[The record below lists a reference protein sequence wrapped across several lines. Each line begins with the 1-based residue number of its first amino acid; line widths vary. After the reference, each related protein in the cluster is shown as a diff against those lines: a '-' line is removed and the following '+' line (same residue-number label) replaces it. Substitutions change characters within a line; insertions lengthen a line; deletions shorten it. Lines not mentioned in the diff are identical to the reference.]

1 MSPGA
6 LTRIEL
12 TTHDATLR
20 FDRQADRYSHCLVVR
35 SMEQMQ
41 VILQGVLAD
50 PNAPWPSDPPLQQL
64 VLEPIGDREFP
75 DVALGVGMSGHG
87 HWSLAAQWLRNSG
100 LADSGPANSGPA
112 NSGPANS
119 GMGSLAL
126 EFDYACK
133 LRPPVGFLGS
143 TYRVIPQR
151 SLPDGSPG
159 LEWMGVDFGPQ
170 HWTGWFKESTSANSS
185 PSNKLSIAVLVGE
198 LQWNTDS
205 QEITVR
211 PVGSLEKPGTL
222 RWCYRVAWL
231 ACDE

>member
-12 TTHDATLR
+12 TTPDATLR
-20 FDRQADRYSHCLVVR
+20 FDRQADRYSHCLLVHPKD
-35 SMEQMQ
+35 QLQ
-41 VILQGVLAD
+41 VLLQGVLAD

-87 HWSLAAQWLRNSG
+87 HWSLAAQWLRTP
-100 LADSGPANSGPA
+100 GPAKPQ
-112 NSGPANS
+112 
-119 GMGSLAL
+119 MGSVAL

-143 TYRVIPQR
+143 TYRVVPQR
-151 SLPDGSPG
+151 YLPSGSSG
-159 LEWMGVDFGPQ
+159 LEWMRVEFGQ
-170 HWTGWFKESTSANSS
+170 QYWTGWFKESTSPNSI
-185 PSNKLSIAVLVGE
+185 PSHKLSIVVLAGE
-198 LQWNTDS
+198 LQWDADS

-211 PVGSLEKPGTL
+211 PVGSLEKPATL
-222 RWCYRVAWL
+222 RWSYRVAWI

>member
-12 TTHDATLR
+12 TIPDATLR
-20 FDRQADRYSHCLVVR
+20 FDRQADRYSHCLLVHPEDQLQVV
-35 SMEQMQ
+35 
-41 VILQGVLAD
+41 LQGVLAD

-87 HWSLAAQWLRNSG
+87 HWSLAAQWLRTP
-100 LADSGPANSGPA
+100 GPAKPQ
-112 NSGPANS
+112 
-119 GMGSLAL
+119 MGSVAL

-143 TYRVIPQR
+143 TYRVVPQR
-151 SLPDGSPG
+151 YLPSGSSG
-159 LEWMGVDFGPQ
+159 LEWMRVEFGQ
-170 HWTGWFKESTSANSS
+170 QYWTGWFKESTSPNSI
-185 PSNKLSIAVLVGE
+185 PSHKLSIVVLAGE
-198 LQWNTDS
+198 LQWDADS

-222 RWCYRVAWL
+222 RWSYRVAWI

>member
-12 TTHDATLR
+12 TIPDATLR
-20 FDRQADRYSHCLVVR
+20 FDRQADRYSHCLLVH
-35 SMEQMQ
+35 SKDPSQ
-41 VILQGVLAD
+41 VLLQGVLAD

-87 HWSLAAQWLRNSG
+87 HWSLAAQWLRTP
-100 LADSGPANSGPA
+100 GPAKPQ
-112 NSGPANS
+112 
-119 GMGSLAL
+119 MGSVAL

-143 TYRVIPQR
+143 TYRVVPQR
-151 SLPDGSPG
+151 YLSGGTSG
-159 LEWMGVDFGPQ
+159 LEWMRVEFGQ
-170 HWTGWFKESTSANSS
+170 QYWTGWFKESTSPNSI
-185 PSNKLSIAVLVGE
+185 PSHKLSIVVLAGE
-198 LQWNTDS
+198 LQWDADS

-222 RWCYRVAWL
+222 RWSYRVAWI

>member
-12 TTHDATLR
+12 TTPDATLR
-20 FDRQADRYSHCLVVR
+20 FDRQADRYSHCLMVHSKEQLQVV
-35 SMEQMQ
+35 
-41 VILQGVLAD
+41 LQGVLAD

-87 HWSLAAQWLRNSG
+87 HWSLAAQWLRTP
-100 LADSGPANSGPA
+100 GPANPQ
-112 NSGPANS
+112 
-119 GMGSLAL
+119 MGSVAL

-143 TYRVIPQR
+143 TYRVVPQR
-151 SLPDGSPG
+151 YLSGGTSG
-159 LEWMGVDFGPQ
+159 LEWMRVDFGKQ
-170 HWTGWFKESTSANSS
+170 HWTGWFKESTSPSS
-185 PSNKLSIAVLVGE
+185 IPSHKLSIVVLAGE
-198 LQWNTDS
+198 LQWDADS

-222 RWCYRVAWL
+222 RWSYRVAWI

>member
-12 TTHDATLR
+12 TTPDATLR
-20 FDRQADRYSHCLVVR
+20 FDRQADRYSHCLLVHP
-35 SMEQMQ
+35 EDQLQ
-41 VILQGVLAD
+41 VLLQGVLAD

-87 HWSLAAQWLRNSG
+87 HWSLAAQWLRTP
-100 LADSGPANSGPA
+100 GPAKPQ
-112 NSGPANS
+112 
-119 GMGSLAL
+119 MGSVAL

-143 TYRVIPQR
+143 TYRVVPQR
-151 SLPDGSPG
+151 YLPSGSSG
-159 LEWMGVDFGPQ
+159 LEWMRVEFGKQ
-170 HWTGWFKESTSANSS
+170 HWTGWFKESTSPSS
-185 PSNKLSIAVLVGE
+185 IPSHKLSIAVLAGE
-198 LQWNTDS
+198 LQWDADS

-222 RWCYRVAWL
+222 RWSYRVAWI

>member
-12 TTHDATLR
+12 TTPDATLR
-20 FDRQADRYSHCLVVR
+20 FDRQADRYSHCLLVHP
-35 SMEQMQ
+35 EDQLQ
-41 VILQGVLAD
+41 VLLQGVLAD

-87 HWSLAAQWLRNSG
+87 HWSLAAQWLRS
-100 LADSGPANSGPA
+100 PVTANSGSA
-112 NSGPANS
+112 NSGK
-119 GMGSLAL
+119 GSLAL

-143 TYRVIPQR
+143 TYRVVPQR
-151 SLPDGSPG
+151 YLSGGTSG
-159 LEWMGVDFGPQ
+159 LEWMRVDFGKQ
-170 HWTGWFKESTSANSS
+170 HWTGWFKESTSPSS
-185 PSNKLSIAVLVGE
+185 IPSHKLSIAVLAGE
-198 LQWNTDS
+198 LQWDADS

-211 PVGSLEKPGTL
+211 PVGSLEKPATL
-222 RWCYRVAWL
+222 RWSYRVAWI

>member
-12 TTHDATLR
+12 TIPDATLR
-20 FDRQADRYSHCLVVR
+20 FDRQADRYSHCLLVHP
-35 SMEQMQ
+35 EDQLQ
-41 VILQGVLAD
+41 VLLQGVLAD

-87 HWSLAAQWLRNSG
+87 HWSLAAQWLRTP
-100 LADSGPANSGPA
+100 GPAKPQ
-112 NSGPANS
+112 
-119 GMGSLAL
+119 MGSVAL

-143 TYRVIPQR
+143 TYRVVPQR
-151 SLPDGSPG
+151 YLPSGSSG
-159 LEWMGVDFGPQ
+159 LEWMRVEFGQ
-170 HWTGWFKESTSANSS
+170 QYWTGWFKESTSPNSI
-185 PSNKLSIAVLVGE
+185 PSHKLSIVVLAGE
-198 LQWNTDS
+198 LQWDADS

-211 PVGSLEKPGTL
+211 PVGSLEKPATL
-222 RWCYRVAWL
+222 RWSYRVAWI

>member
-12 TTHDATLR
+12 TTPDATLR
-20 FDRQADRYSHCLVVR
+20 FDRQADRYSHCLMVHSKEQLQVV
-35 SMEQMQ
+35 
-41 VILQGVLAD
+41 LQGVLAD

-87 HWSLAAQWLRNSG
+87 HWSLAAQWLRTP
-100 LADSGPANSGPA
+100 GPANPQ
-112 NSGPANS
+112 
-119 GMGSLAL
+119 MGSVAL

-143 TYRVIPQR
+143 TYRVVPQR
-151 SLPDGSPG
+151 YLPSGSSG
-159 LEWMGVDFGPQ
+159 LEWMRVEFGQQ
-170 HWTGWFKESTSANSS
+170 HWTGWFKESTSPSS
-185 PSNKLSIAVLVGE
+185 IPSHKLSIVVLAGE
-198 LQWNTDS
+198 LQWDADS

-211 PVGSLEKPGTL
+211 PVGSLEKPATL
-222 RWCYRVAWL
+222 RWSYRVAWI
-231 ACDE
+231 ACDDGFEF

>member
-12 TTHDATLR
+12 TTPDATLR
-20 FDRQADRYSHCLVVR
+20 FDRQADRYSHCFVVH
-35 SMEQMQ
+35 SKDQLQ
-41 VILQGVLAD
+41 VVLQGVLAD

-87 HWSLAAQWLRNSG
+87 HWSLAAQWLRNPR
-100 LADSGPANSGPA
+100 LA

-119 GMGSLAL
+119 GMGSVAL
-126 EFDYACK
+126 EFDFACK

-143 TYRVIPQR
+143 TYRVVPQR
-151 SLPDGSPG
+151 YLPSGSSG
-159 LEWMGVDFGPQ
+159 LEWMRVEFGKQ
-170 HWTGWFKESTSANSS
+170 HWTGWFKESTAPSS
-185 PSNKLSIAVLVGE
+185 TPSHKLSIAVLAGE
-198 LQWNTDS
+198 LQWDADS

-211 PVGSLEKPGTL
+211 PVGSLEKPATL
-222 RWCYRVAWL
+222 RWCYRVAWI
-231 ACDE
+231 ACDGGFEF

>member
-12 TTHDATLR
+12 TTPDATLR
-20 FDRQADRYSHCLVVR
+20 FDRQADRYSHCLLVHP
-35 SMEQMQ
+35 EDQLQ
-41 VILQGVLAD
+41 VLLQGVLAD

-87 HWSLAAQWLRNSG
+87 HWSLAAQWLRTP
-100 LADSGPANSGPA
+100 GPANPQ
-112 NSGPANS
+112 
-119 GMGSLAL
+119 MGSVAL

-143 TYRVIPQR
+143 TYRVVPQR
-151 SLPDGSPG
+151 YLSGGTSG
-159 LEWMGVDFGPQ
+159 LEWMRVDFGKQ
-170 HWTGWFKESTSANSS
+170 HWTGWFKESTSPSS
-185 PSNKLSIAVLVGE
+185 IPSHKLSIVVLAGE
-198 LQWNTDS
+198 LQWDADS

-211 PVGSLEKPGTL
+211 PVGSLEKPATL
-222 RWCYRVAWL
+222 RWCYRVAWI
-231 ACDE
+231 ACDGGFEF

>member
-12 TTHDATLR
+12 TTPDATLR
-20 FDRQADRYSHCLVVR
+20 FDRQADRYSHCLMVHSKEQLQVV
-35 SMEQMQ
+35 
-41 VILQGVLAD
+41 LQGVLAD

-87 HWSLAAQWLRNSG
+87 HWSLAAQWLRTP
-100 LADSGPANSGPA
+100 GPANPQ
-112 NSGPANS
+112 
-119 GMGSLAL
+119 MGSVAL

-143 TYRVIPQR
+143 TYRVVPQR
-151 SLPDGSPG
+151 YLPSGSSG
-159 LEWMGVDFGPQ
+159 LEWMRVEFGQQ
-170 HWTGWFKESTSANSS
+170 HWTGWFKESTSPSS
-185 PSNKLSIAVLVGE
+185 IPSHKLSIVVLAGE
-198 LQWNTDS
+198 LQWDADS

-222 RWCYRVAWL
+222 RWSYRVAWI

>member
-12 TTHDATLR
+12 TTPDATLR
-20 FDRQADRYSHCLVVR
+20 FDRQADRYSHCLMVHSKEQLQVV
-35 SMEQMQ
+35 
-41 VILQGVLAD
+41 LQGVLAD

-87 HWSLAAQWLRNSG
+87 HWSLAAQWLRTP
-100 LADSGPANSGPA
+100 GPANPQ
-112 NSGPANS
+112 
-119 GMGSLAL
+119 MGSVAL

-143 TYRVIPQR
+143 TYRVVPQR
-151 SLPDGSPG
+151 YLPSGSSG
-159 LEWMGVDFGPQ
+159 LEWMRVEFGKQ
-170 HWTGWFKESTSANSS
+170 HWTGWFKESTSPSS
-185 PSNKLSIAVLVGE
+185 IPSHKLSIAVLAGE
-198 LQWNTDS
+198 LQWDADS

-211 PVGSLEKPGTL
+211 PVGSLEKPATL
-222 RWCYRVAWL
+222 RWSYRVAWI

>member
-64 VLEPIGDREFP
+64 VLEPLGDQEFP
-75 DVALGVGMSGHG
+75 NVALGVGMSGHG
-87 HWSLAAQWLRNSG
+87 HWSLAAQWLRNPG
-100 LADSGPANSGPA
+100 TANPVTANAGPANSGPA
-112 NSGPANS
+112 NSGK
-119 GMGSLAL
+119 GSLAL

-151 SLPDGSPG
+151 SLSVGSPG

-185 PSNKLSIAVLVGE
+185 PSNKLSI
-198 LQWNTDS
+198 
-205 QEITVR
+205 TVR

>member
-12 TTHDATLR
+12 TTPDATLR
-20 FDRQADRYSHCLVVR
+20 FDRQADRYSHCLLVHSKDQLQVV
-35 SMEQMQ
+35 
-41 VILQGVLAD
+41 LQGVLAD

-87 HWSLAAQWLRNSG
+87 HWSLAAQWLRNP
-100 LADSGPANSGPA
+100 GPANPGPD
-112 NSGPANS
+112 NSGL
-119 GMGSLAL
+119 GSVAL

-143 TYRVIPQR
+143 TYRVVPQR
-151 SLPDGSPG
+151 YLPSGSSG
-159 LEWMGVDFGPQ
+159 LEWMRVEFGKQ
-170 HWTGWFKESTSANSS
+170 HWTGWFKESTAPSS
-185 PSNKLSIAVLVGE
+185 TPSHKLSIAVLAGE
-198 LQWNTDS
+198 LQWDADS

-211 PVGSLEKPGTL
+211 PVGSLEKPATL
-222 RWCYRVAWL
+222 RWCYRVAWI
-231 ACDE
+231 ACDGGFEF

>member
-1 MSPGA
+1 MTPGA

-12 TTHDATLR
+12 TTPDATLR
-20 FDRQADRYSHCLVVR
+20 FDRQADRYSHCLMVHSKEQLQVV
-35 SMEQMQ
+35 
-41 VILQGVLAD
+41 LQGVLAD

-87 HWSLAAQWLRNSG
+87 HWSLAAQWLRTP
-100 LADSGPANSGPA
+100 GPANPQ
-112 NSGPANS
+112 
-119 GMGSLAL
+119 MGSVAL

-143 TYRVIPQR
+143 TYRVVPQR
-151 SLPDGSPG
+151 YLPSGSSG
-159 LEWMGVDFGPQ
+159 LEWMRVEFGQQ
-170 HWTGWFKESTSANSS
+170 HWTGWFKESTSPSS
-185 PSNKLSIAVLVGE
+185 IPSHKLSIAVLAGE
-198 LQWNTDS
+198 LQWDADS

-211 PVGSLEKPGTL
+211 PVGSLEKPATL
-222 RWCYRVAWL
+222 RWSYRVAWI

>member
-12 TTHDATLR
+12 TTPDATLR
-20 FDRQADRYSHCLVVR
+20 FDRQADRYSHCLMVHSKEQLQVV
-35 SMEQMQ
+35 
-41 VILQGVLAD
+41 LQGVLAD
-50 PNAPWPSDPPLQQL
+50 PKAPWPSDPPLQQL

-87 HWSLAAQWLRNSG
+87 HWSLAAQWLRTP
-100 LADSGPANSGPA
+100 GPANPQ
-112 NSGPANS
+112 
-119 GMGSLAL
+119 MGSVAL

-143 TYRVIPQR
+143 TYRVVPQR
-151 SLPDGSPG
+151 YLPSGSSG
-159 LEWMGVDFGPQ
+159 LEWMRVDFGKQ
-170 HWTGWFKESTSANSS
+170 HWTGWFKESTAPSS
-185 PSNKLSIAVLVGE
+185 IPSHKLSIAVLAGE
-198 LQWNTDS
+198 LQWDADS

-222 RWCYRVAWL
+222 RWSYRVAWI

>member
-12 TTHDATLR
+12 TTPDATLR
-20 FDRQADRYSHCLVVR
+20 FDRQADRYSHCLLVHPKDQLQVV
-35 SMEQMQ
+35 
-41 VILQGVLAD
+41 LQGFLAD

-87 HWSLAAQWLRNSG
+87 HWSLAAQWLRTPR
-100 LADSGPANSGPA
+100 LANSGPA
-112 NSGPANS
+112 NSGL
-119 GMGSLAL
+119 GSVAL
-126 EFDYACK
+126 EFDFACK

-143 TYRVIPQR
+143 TYRVVPQR
-151 SLPDGSPG
+151 YLPSGSSG
-159 LEWMGVDFGPQ
+159 LEWMRVDFGKQ
-170 HWTGWFKESTSANSS
+170 HWTGWFKESTSPSS
-185 PSNKLSIAVLVGE
+185 IPSHKLSIAVLAGE
-198 LQWNTDS
+198 LQWDADS

-211 PVGSLEKPGTL
+211 PIGSLEKPATL
-222 RWCYRVAWL
+222 RWCYRVAWI

>member
-12 TTHDATLR
+12 TIPDATLR
-20 FDRQADRYSHCLVVR
+20 FDRQADRYSHCLLVHP
-35 SMEQMQ
+35 EDQLQ
-41 VILQGVLAD
+41 VLLQGVLAD

-87 HWSLAAQWLRNSG
+87 HWSLAAQWLRTP
-100 LADSGPANSGPA
+100 GPAKPQ
-112 NSGPANS
+112 
-119 GMGSLAL
+119 MGSVAL

-143 TYRVIPQR
+143 TYRVVPQR
-151 SLPDGSPG
+151 YLPSGSSG
-159 LEWMGVDFGPQ
+159 LEWMRVEFGKQ
-170 HWTGWFKESTSANSS
+170 HWTGWFKESTSPSS
-185 PSNKLSIAVLVGE
+185 IPSHKLSIAVLAGE
-198 LQWNTDS
+198 LQWDADS

-222 RWCYRVAWL
+222 RWSYRVAWI

>member
-12 TTHDATLR
+12 TIPDATLR
-20 FDRQADRYSHCLVVR
+20 FDRQADRYSHCLLVHP
-35 SMEQMQ
+35 EDQLQ
-41 VILQGVLAD
+41 VLLQGVLAD

-87 HWSLAAQWLRNSG
+87 HWSLAAQWLRTP
-100 LADSGPANSGPA
+100 GPAKPQ
-112 NSGPANS
+112 
-119 GMGSLAL
+119 MGSVAL

-143 TYRVIPQR
+143 TYRVVPQR
-151 SLPDGSPG
+151 YLPSGSSG
-159 LEWMGVDFGPQ
+159 LEWMRVEFGQ
-170 HWTGWFKESTSANSS
+170 QYWTGWFKESTSPNSI
-185 PSNKLSIAVLVGE
+185 PSHKLSIVVLAGE
-198 LQWNTDS
+198 LQWDADS

-222 RWCYRVAWL
+222 RWSYRVAWI

>member
-12 TTHDATLR
+12 TTPDATLR
-20 FDRQADRYSHCLVVR
+20 FDRQADRYSHCLMVHSKEQLQVV
-35 SMEQMQ
+35 
-41 VILQGVLAD
+41 LQGVLAD

-87 HWSLAAQWLRNSG
+87 HWSLAAQWLRTP
-100 LADSGPANSGPA
+100 GPANPQ
-112 NSGPANS
+112 
-119 GMGSLAL
+119 MGSVAL

-133 LRPPVGFLGS
+133 LRPPAGFLGS
-143 TYRVIPQR
+143 TYRVVPQR
-151 SLPDGSPG
+151 YLPSGSSG
-159 LEWMGVDFGPQ
+159 LEWMRVDFGKQ
-170 HWTGWFKESTSANSS
+170 HWTGWFKESTAPSS
-185 PSNKLSIAVLVGE
+185 IPSHKLSIAVLSGE
-198 LQWNTDS
+198 LQWDADS

-222 RWCYRVAWL
+222 RWSYRVAWI
-231 ACDE
+231 ACDGSFEF

>member
-12 TTHDATLR
+12 TTPDATLR
-20 FDRQADRYSHCLVVR
+20 FDRQADRYSHCLMVHSKEQLQVV
-35 SMEQMQ
+35 
-41 VILQGVLAD
+41 LQGVLAD

-87 HWSLAAQWLRNSG
+87 HWSLAAQWLRTP
-100 LADSGPANSGPA
+100 GPANPQ
-112 NSGPANS
+112 
-119 GMGSLAL
+119 MGSVAL

-143 TYRVIPQR
+143 TYRVVPQR
-151 SLPDGSPG
+151 YLPSGSSG
-159 LEWMGVDFGPQ
+159 LEWMRVEFGKQ
-170 HWTGWFKESTSANSS
+170 HWTGWFKESTAPSS
-185 PSNKLSIAVLVGE
+185 IPSHKLSIAVLAGE
-198 LQWNTDS
+198 LQWDADS

-211 PVGSLEKPGTL
+211 PVGSLEKPATL
-222 RWCYRVAWL
+222 RWSYRVAWI

>member
-12 TTHDATLR
+12 TTPDATLR
-20 FDRQADRYSHCLVVR
+20 FDRQADRYSHCLVVH
-35 SMEQMQ
+35 SKEQLQ
-41 VILQGVLAD
+41 VVLQGVLAD

-87 HWSLAAQWLRNSG
+87 HWSLAAQWLRTP
-100 LADSGPANSGPA
+100 GPANSGPA
-112 NSGPANS
+112 NPE
-119 GMGSLAL
+119 MGSVAL

-143 TYRVIPQR
+143 TYRVVPQR
-151 SLPDGSPG
+151 YLSGGTSG
-159 LEWMGVDFGPQ
+159 LEWMRVDFGKQ
-170 HWTGWFKESTSANSS
+170 HWTGWFKESTSPSS
-185 PSNKLSIAVLVGE
+185 IPSHKLSIAVLAGE
-198 LQWNTDS
+198 LQWDADS

-211 PVGSLEKPGTL
+211 PVGSLEKPATL
-222 RWCYRVAWL
+222 RWSYRVAWI
-231 ACDE
+231 ACDGGFEF

>member
-12 TTHDATLR
+12 TTPDATLR
-20 FDRQADRYSHCLVVR
+20 FDRQADRYSHCLLVHPKD
-35 SMEQMQ
+35 QLQ
-41 VILQGVLAD
+41 VLLQGVLAD

-87 HWSLAAQWLRNSG
+87 HWSLAAQWLRTP
-100 LADSGPANSGPA
+100 GPAKPQ
-112 NSGPANS
+112 
-119 GMGSLAL
+119 MGSVAL

-143 TYRVIPQR
+143 TYRVVPQR
-151 SLPDGSPG
+151 YLPSGSSG
-159 LEWMGVDFGPQ
+159 LEWMRVEFGKQ
-170 HWTGWFKESTSANSS
+170 HWTGWFKESTSPSS
-185 PSNKLSIAVLVGE
+185 IPSHKLSIAVLAGE
-198 LQWNTDS
+198 LQWDADS

-222 RWCYRVAWL
+222 RWSYRVAWI

>member
-12 TTHDATLR
+12 TTPDATLR
-20 FDRQADRYSHCLVVR
+20 FDRQADRYSHCLMVHSKEQLQVV
-35 SMEQMQ
+35 
-41 VILQGVLAD
+41 LQGVLAD

-87 HWSLAAQWLRNSG
+87 HWSLAAQWLRTP
-100 LADSGPANSGPA
+100 GPANPQ
-112 NSGPANS
+112 
-119 GMGSLAL
+119 MGSVAL

-143 TYRVIPQR
+143 TYRVVPQR
-151 SLPDGSPG
+151 YLSGGTSG
-159 LEWMGVDFGPQ
+159 LEWMRVDFGKQ
-170 HWTGWFKESTSANSS
+170 HWTGWFKESTSPSS
-185 PSNKLSIAVLVGE
+185 IPSHKLSIAVLAGE
-198 LQWNTDS
+198 LQWDADS

-211 PVGSLEKPGTL
+211 PVGSLEKPATL
-222 RWCYRVAWL
+222 RWCYRVAWI
-231 ACDE
+231 ACDGGFEF